1 MWVIGDVHGCL
12 KTLKKL
18 ISSIPSGERIC
29 FVGDLVDRGPD
40 SCGVIEYVKENGW
53 DCVLGNHEVFMVQEY
68 EDAIERRAS
77 GSIFKND
84 WQKNGGNNTLD
95 SYKDKE
101 FLLEEH
107 IEWLK
112 TFHYYKIYED
122 LKDDKGR
129 QLIVSHSSMLHLS
142 FLDSNFKEDILWN
155 RTIPY
160 KERNQHKYF
169 FNIYGHT
176 PNHMIENNLN
186 ELFSS
191 GLLKEERK
199 ILTQYMNEKVFMSK
213 DVGFANIDTGCV
225 YGGYLTAIHF
235 PSLNVVKVKK
245 ED

>member
-18 ISSIPSGERIC
+18 VSSLPEKKNIC
-29 FVGDLVDRGPD
+29 FVGDLIDRGPD

-53 DCVLGNHEVFMVQEY
+53 DCVLGNHEIFMAQEC
-68 EDAIERRAS
+68 EDAIERRTS
-77 GSIFKND
+77 GSIFRND
-84 WQKNGGNNTLD
+84 WQKNGGNETLN

-101 FLLEEH
+101 YLIEEH
-107 IEWLK
+107 IEWIKGLP
-112 TFHYYKIYED
+112 YYKIYD
-122 LKDDKGR
+122 IKDSKGR
-129 QLIVSHSSMLHLS
+129 KLIVSHSCMLHLS
-142 FLDSNFKEDILWN
+142 FLDGNFKEEILWN

-160 KERNQHKYF
+160 KEKIQYKEF

-176 PNHMIENNLN
+176 PNHMIENHIN
-186 ELFSS
+186 ELFSL

-199 ILTQYMNEKVFMSK
+199 ILTQYMNEKVFMNE

-225 YGGYLTAIHF
+225 YEKYLTAMHF

-245 ED
+245 EE